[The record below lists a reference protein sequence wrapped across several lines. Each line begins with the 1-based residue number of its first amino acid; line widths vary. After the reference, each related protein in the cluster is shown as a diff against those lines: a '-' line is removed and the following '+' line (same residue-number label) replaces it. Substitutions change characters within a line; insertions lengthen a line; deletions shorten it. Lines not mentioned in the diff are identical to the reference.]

1 MTDGHGLLR
10 ELDAGREELDVP
22 LKCVVRQAARQ
33 ARAGRES
40 GLLWVWPVMSAF
52 RCFRLKGELNCAQQV
67 GRVKSGN
74 TVADFGACCDVYLL
88 AGRVLFIS
96 RLSYNNVK
104 HGFVRSFL
112 LVHVDGFLPILE
124 SIHPPT
130 CKLINRSVD
139 KVVRFNKTARP
150 L

>member
-1 MTDGHGLLR
+1 M
-10 ELDAGREELDVP
+10 P
-22 LKCVVRQAARQ
+22 
-33 ARAGRES
+33 S
-40 GLLWVWPVMSAF
+40 
-52 RCFRLKGELNCAQQV
+52 
-67 GRVKSGN
+67 KSVD